1 MIDVEISR
9 ARPSWRT
16 FCGPALT
23 LACFIHCIGIA
34 VLAPVLP
41 ALAQAADTPLL
52 EWGLW
57 SASAGTALLAV
68 RHFDRQRARIVVAT
82 AALASCSIGIWGLTH
97 DLERPVRVS
106 LVGILVVQ
114 VVTMVRRARW
124 HRALCREGHDHARE

>member
-1 MIDVEISR
+1 MIDVGISR
-9 ARPSWRT
+9 ARPSWRR

-23 LACFIHCIGIA
+23 LACFIHCIGVA

-41 ALAQAADTPLL
+41 ALAQAADTPVL

-57 SASAGTALLAV
+57 LASAGTAVLAA
-68 RHFDRQRARIVVAT
+68 RHFDRRHARVAVAT
-82 AALASCSIGIWGLTH
+82 AAVASSVIGIWGLTH

-114 VVTMVRRARW
+114 ALTIARRARR
-124 HRALCREGHDHARE
+124 HRELCCEGHDHACE